1 MANVEETTKKKL
13 QTSYFDVVGICCSS
27 EVSLVG
33 EILRPLDG
41 VKEFSVIVPSRTVI
55 VVHDVLLISPLQIV
69 KALNQARLEA
79 SVRPYGETSLTSQW
93 PSPFAVVSGVL
104 LALSF
109 LKYFYRPLEWFAL
122 VAVVAGVFPI
132 LAKAVASVTRFRVD
146 INALTLI
153 AVIATVCMEDYTEA
167 ATIVF
172 LFSVADWLES
182 SAAHKASTV
191 MSSLMSLAPRK
202 AVIAETGQEVDV
214 DDVGINT
221 VVAVK
226 AGESIPI
233 DGVVVDGSCD
243 VDEKTLTGESFPVSK
258 QRDST
263 VLAATIN
270 LNGYIKVKTT
280 ALARDCV
287 VAKMTKLVEEAQKSQ
302 TKTQRFI
309 DKCSRYYTP
318 AVVVIAACFAVIPV
332 LLKVDNLSHWFHLA
346 LVVLVSGC
354 PCGLILSTP
363 VATFCALT
371 KAATS
376 GFLIKTGD
384 CLETLA
390 KIRIAAFDK
399 TGTITKAEFMISDF
413 KSLSHNINLKT
424 LVYWVSSIESKS
436 SHPMAAA
443 LIDYARSVSVEPTPD
458 MVENFQNFPGEG
470 VYGRIDGQ
478 DIYIGNKRIAQR
490 VGCLSTGLKTLQL
503 NRGKTI
509 GYIYIGEELTGSFS
523 LLDGC
528 RHGAA
533 QALQELKSLNIKT
546 AMLTGDNQ
554 DAAMSIQE
562 QLGDA
567 LDIVHA
573 ELLPQD
579 KARIID
585 EFKSQGPTM
594 MVGDGLNDAPALAKA
609 DIGISMGISGSALAT
624 ETGDIILM
632 SNDINK
638 IPKGM
643 RLARRSHRK
652 VIENVVLS
660 VGIKGAIMVL
670 GLVGYPL
677 IWAAVLAD
685 AGTCLLVIL
694 NSMMLLRDERE
705 AAPVC
710 YRASPLSPVKLEEPE
725 VEDLEVGLLQKSGET
740 SKKSCCSGCCSGPKD
755 KQTGDLE
762 SF

>member
-1 MANVEETTKKKL
+1 MNL

-27 EVSLVG
+27 EVSIVG
-33 EILRPLDG
+33 DVLRPLNG
-41 VKEFSVIVPSRTVI
+41 VNDFSVIVPSRTVI
-55 VVHDVLLISPLQIV
+55 VVHDNLLISPLQIA

-79 SVRPYGETSLTSQW
+79 SVRPYGETSLKSQW
-93 PSPFAVVSGVL
+93 PSPFALVSGVF

-109 LKYFYRPLEWFAL
+109 LKYLYSLFEFLAI

-132 LAKAVASVTRFRVD
+132 LAKAVASITRFRLD

-153 AVIATVCMEDYTEA
+153 AVIATVCMQDYTES

-172 LFSVADWLES
+172 LFSVADWLET

-202 AVIAETGQEVDV
+202 AVIAETGLEVDV
-214 DDVGINT
+214 DEVGINT
-221 VVAVK
+221 VVSVK

-258 QRDST
+258 QRDSN

-318 AVVVIAACFAVIPV
+318 AVVVLAACFAVIPV
-332 LLKVDNLSHWFHLA
+332 LLKVHNLSHWFHLA

-390 KIRIAAFDK
+390 KIKIAAFDK
-399 TGTITKAEFMISDF
+399 TGTITKAEFMVSDF
-413 KSLSHNINLKT
+413 KSLSHNISLHNL
-424 LVYWVSSIESKS
+424 LYWVSSIESMS

-443 LIDYARSVSVEPTPD
+443 LIDYARSSSVEPKSD

-478 DIYIGNKRIAQR
+478 DIYIGNKRIAR
-490 VGCLSTGLKTLQL
+490 RAGCLTVPDIEANMK
-503 NRGKTI
+503 RGKTI

-528 RHGAA
+528 RYGVV
-533 QALQELKSLNIKT
+533 QALKELKSLGIQT
-546 AMLTGDNQ
+546 AMLTGDNR
-554 DAAMSIQE
+554 DAAMFTQE
-562 QLGDA
+562 QLGNA
-567 LDIVHA
+567 LDIVHT

-579 KARIID
+579 KATIID

-632 SNDINK
+632 SNDIRK

-660 VGIKGAIMVL
+660 VSIKGAIMVL
-670 GLVGYPL
+670 GFAGYPL
-677 IWAAVLAD
+677 VWAAVLAD

-694 NSMMLLRDERE
+694 NSMMLLRDEHE
-705 AAPVC
+705 APSTC
-710 YRASPLSPVKLEEPE
+710 YRASPSSPSLPVKLEEGE
-725 VEDLEVGLLQKSGET
+725 EEDLEVGLLQKSEET

-755 KQTGDLE
+755 NQQKSKPSSDLE
-762 SF
+762 GSL

>member
-1 MANVEETTKKKL
+1 MAEGEESKKMNL

-27 EVSLVG
+27 EVSIVG
-33 EILRPLDG
+33 NVLRQVDG

-55 VVHDVLLISPLQIV
+55 VVHDTFLISPLQIV

-79 SVRPYGETSLTSQW
+79 SVRPYGETSLKSQW
-93 PSPFAVVSGVL
+93 PSPFAIVSGVL
-104 LALSF
+104 LVLSF
-109 LKYFYRPLEWFAL
+109 FKYFYSPLEWLAI

-132 LAKAVASVTRFRVD
+132 LAKAVASVTRFRLD

-153 AVIATVCMEDYTEA
+153 AVIATLCMQDFTEA

-182 SAAHKASTV
+182 SAAHKASIV

-202 AVIAETGQEVDV
+202 AVIADTGLEVDV
-214 DDVGINT
+214 DEVGINT
-221 VVAVK
+221 VVSVK

-258 QRDST
+258 QREST
-263 VLAATIN
+263 VMAATIN

-318 AVVVIAACFAVIPV
+318 AVVVSAACFAVIPV
-332 LLKVDNLSHWFHLA
+332 LLKVQDLSHWFHLA

-390 KIRIAAFDK
+390 KIKIVAFDK
-399 TGTITKAEFMISDF
+399 TGTITKAEFMVSDF
-413 KSLSHNINLKT
+413 RSLSPSINLHK
-424 LVYWVSSIESKS
+424 LLYWVSSIECKS

-443 LIDYARSVSVEPTPD
+443 LIDYARSVSVEPKPD
-458 MVENFQNFPGEG
+458 IVENFQNFPGEG

-490 VGCLSTGLKTLQL
+490 AGCLTGIQ
-503 NRGKTI
+503 
-509 GYIYIGEELTGSFS
+509 
-523 LLDGC
+523 
-528 RHGAA
+528 
-533 QALQELKSLNIKT
+533 T

-554 DAAMSIQE
+554 DAAMSTQE
-562 QLGDA
+562 QLENA
-567 LDIVHA
+567 LDIVHS

-585 EFKSQGPTM
+585 DFKIQGPTM

-632 SNDINK
+632 SNDIRK

-643 RLARRSHRK
+643 RLAKRSHKK

-660 VGIKGAIMVL
+660 VSIKGAIMVL
-670 GLVGYPL
+670 GFVGYPL
-677 IWAAVLAD
+677 VWAAVLAD

-705 AAPVC
+705 AVSTC
-710 YRASPLSPVKLEEPE
+710 YRASTSSPVKLEEDE
-725 VEDLEVGLLQKSGET
+725 VEDLEVGLLQKSEET

-755 KQTGDLE
+755 NQQK
-762 SF
+762 

>member
-1 MANVEETTKKKL
+1 MADGEDTTKKNL
-13 QTSYFDVVGICCSS
+13 QTSYFDVVGICCSM
-27 EVSLVG
+27 EVPLVG
-33 EILRPLDG
+33 DVLRPLNG

-55 VVHDVLLISPLQIV
+55 VVHDTTLISPLQIV
-69 KALNQARLEA
+69 KALNEARLEA
-79 SVRPYGETSLTSQW
+79 SVRPYGETSFKSQW
-93 PSPFAVVSGVL
+93 PSPFALVSGVL

-109 LKYFYRPLEWFAL
+109 LKYFYGLLEWFAV
-122 VAVVAGVFPI
+122 VAVVAGVYPI
-132 LAKAVASVTRFRVD
+132 LAKAVASVTRFRLD

-202 AVIAETGQEVDV
+202 AVIAETGIEVDV
-214 DDVGINT
+214 DEVELNT
-221 VVAVK
+221 VVSVK

-280 ALARDCV
+280 VLARDCV

-309 DKCSRYYTP
+309 DKCSQYYTP
-318 AVVVIAACFAVIPV
+318 AVVVVAACFALIPF
-332 LLKVDNLSHWFHLA
+332 LLKVHNLSHWFQLA

-390 KIRIAAFDK
+390 KIKIAAFDK
-399 TGTITKAEFMISDF
+399 TGTITKAEFTVSDF
-413 KSLSHNINLKT
+413 HSLSHNINLQH
-424 LVYWVSSIESKS
+424 LLYWVSSIESKS
-436 SHPMAAA
+436 SHPMAEA
-443 LIDYARSVSVEPTPD
+443 LIDYARSVSVEPKPD

-470 VYGRIDGQ
+470 VYGKIDCQ

-490 VGCLSTGLKTLQL
+490 AGCLTVPDSEADMKG
-503 NRGKTI
+503 GKTI
-509 GYIYIGEELTGSFS
+509 GYIYIGEKLTGSFS

-528 RHGAA
+528 RHGVA
-533 QALQELKSLNIKT
+533 QALKELKSLGITT
-546 AMLTGDNQ
+546 AMLTGDNR
-554 DAAMSIQE
+554 DAAMSIQQ
-562 QLGDA
+562 QLGNA
-567 LDIVHA
+567 LDIVHT

-632 SNDINK
+632 SNDLRK

-643 RLARRSHRK
+643 RLAKRSHRK

-660 VGIKGAIMVL
+660 VSIKGAIMGL
-670 GLVGYPL
+670 GFAGYPL

-705 AAPVC
+705 AVSSC
-710 YRASPLSPVKLEEPE
+710 YRASPSSCTPSLLKLE
-725 VEDLEVGLLQKSGET
+725 EDLEVGLLQKSEET
-740 SKKSCCSGCCSGPKD
+740 SNKSCCSGCCGGPKGTQQ
-755 KQTGDLE
+755 K
-762 SF
+762 

>member
-1 MANVEETTKKKL
+1 MADGEEEVRKKNL
-13 QTSYFDVVGICCSS
+13 QTSYFDVVGICCSM
-27 EVSLVG
+27 EVPLVG
-33 EILRPLDG
+33 DVLRPLNG

-55 VVHDVLLISPLQIV
+55 VVHDTFLISPLQIV
-69 KALNQARLEA
+69 KALNEARLEA
-79 SVRPYGETSLTSQW
+79 SVRPYGETSFKNQW
-93 PSPFAVVSGVL
+93 PSPFALVSGVL

-109 LKYFYRPLEWFAL
+109 LKYFYSLLVWFAV
-122 VAVVAGVFPI
+122 VAVVAGIYPI
-132 LAKAVASVTRFRVD
+132 LAKAVASTTRFRLD

-182 SAAHKASTV
+182 SAAHKARTV

-202 AVIAETGQEVDV
+202 AVIAETGIEVDV
-214 DDVGINT
+214 DEVGLNT
-221 VVAVK
+221 VVSVK

-258 QRDST
+258 QRDSP

-270 LNGYIKVKTT
+270 LNGYIKLKTT
-280 ALARDCV
+280 VLARDCV
-287 VAKMTKLVEEAQKSQ
+287 VAKMTRLVEEAQKSQ
-302 TKTQRFI
+302 TQTQRFI
-309 DKCSRYYTP
+309 DKCSSYYTP
-318 AVVVIAACFAVIPV
+318 AVVVVAACFALIPV
-332 LLKVDNLSHWFHLA
+332 LLKVHNLSHWFHLA

-390 KIRIAAFDK
+390 KVKIAAFDK
-399 TGTITKAEFMISDF
+399 TGTITKAEFTVSDF
-413 KSLSHNINLKT
+413 TSLSPNVNLQS

-436 SHPMAAA
+436 SHPMAQA
-443 LIDYARSVSVEPTPD
+443 LIDYARSVSIEPKPD

-470 VYGRIDGQ
+470 VYGRIDSQ

-490 VGCLSTGLKTLQL
+490 AGCLTGLKTFFPEMKG
-503 NRGKTI
+503 GKTI
-509 GYIYIGEELTGSFS
+509 GYIYIGEALTGSFS
-523 LLDGC
+523 LVDGC
-528 RHGAA
+528 RHGVA
-533 QALQELKSLNIKT
+533 QALKELKSLGITT
-546 AMLTGDNQ
+546 AMLTGDNR
-554 DAAMSIQE
+554 DAALSIQE
-562 QLGDA
+562 QLGNA
-567 LDIVHA
+567 LDIVHT

-585 EFKSQGPTM
+585 DFKSQGPTM

-632 SNDINK
+632 SNDLRK

-643 RLARRSHRK
+643 RLARRSHKK

-660 VGIKGAIMVL
+660 VSIKGAIMVL
-670 GLVGYPL
+670 GFAGYPM

-705 AAPVC
+705 AVSAC
-710 YRASPLSPVKLEEPE
+710 YRASSSSTPSLVKLE
-725 VEDLEVGLLQKSGET
+725 EDLEVGLLQNSEET
-740 SKKSCCSGCCSGPKD
+740 SKKSCCSGCCSGLKD
-755 KQTGDLE
+755 THQK
-762 SF
+762 

>member
-1 MANVEETTKKKL
+1 MFLDSQGTERSKTRGGRETIRRDKL
-13 QTSYFDVVGICCSS
+13 QDLF
-27 EVSLVG
+27 EWL
-33 EILRPLDG
+33 
-41 VKEFSVIVPSRTVI
+41 
-55 VVHDVLLISPLQIV
+55 
-69 KALNQARLEA
+69 
-79 SVRPYGETSLTSQW
+79 
-93 PSPFAVVSGVL
+93 AV
-104 LALSF
+104 A
-109 LKYFYRPLEWFAL
+109 
-122 VAVVAGVFPI
+122 AVVAGVYPI
-132 LAKAVASVTRFRVD
+132 LAKAVASVTRFRLD

-191 MSSLMSLAPRK
+191 MSSLMSLVPRK
-202 AVIAETGQEVDV
+202 AVIAETGIEVDV
-214 DDVGINT
+214 DEVGLNT
-221 VVAVK
+221 VVSVK

-243 VDEKTLTGESFPVSK
+243 VDEKTLTGESFPVPK
-258 QRDST
+258 QRDSP

-280 ALARDCV
+280 VLARDCV

-302 TKTQRFI
+302 TKTQRFV

-318 AVVVIAACFAVIPV
+318 AVVVVAACFAVIPV
-332 LLKVDNLSHWFHLA
+332 LLKVHNLSHWFHLA

-390 KIRIAAFDK
+390 KIKTAAFDK
-399 TGTITKAEFMISDF
+399 TGTIQKLSSQSQISHLFLAISICKTCFTGSQASKASQAIQWQRPLLTTRDQFLL
-413 KSLSHNINLKT
+413 SLS
-424 LVYWVSSIESKS
+424 
-436 SHPMAAA
+436 
-443 LIDYARSVSVEPTPD
+443 LIWLRTFRT
-458 MVENFQNFPGEG
+458 FQEKG

-478 DIYIGNKRIAQR
+478 DIYIGNKRIALR
-490 VGCLSTGLKTLQL
+490 AGCLTVPEMKG
-503 NRGKTI
+503 GKTI

-523 LLDGC
+523 LVDGC
-528 RHGAA
+528 RHGVA
-533 QALQELKSLNIKT
+533 QALNELKSLGITT
-546 AMLTGDNQ
+546 AMLTGDNG

-562 QLGDA
+562 QLGNA
-567 LDIVHA
+567 LDIVHT

-594 MVGDGLNDAPALAKA
+594 MVGDGLNDAPALARA

-632 SNDINK
+632 SNDLRK

-643 RLARRSHRK
+643 RLARRSHKK

-660 VGIKGAIMVL
+660 VSIKGAIMVL
-670 GLVGYPL
+670 GFVGYPL

-705 AAPVC
+705 AVSAC
-710 YRASPLSPVKLEEPE
+710 YRASSPSSTPSLVKLED
-725 VEDLEVGLLQKSGET
+725 DLEVGLLQKSEET
-740 SKKSCCSGCCSGPKD
+740 SKKSCCSGCCSAHKD
-755 KQTGDLE
+755 TQQQ
-762 SF
+762 

>member
-1 MANVEETTKKKL
+1 MADGEDTTKKNL
-13 QTSYFDVVGICCSS
+13 QTSYFDVVGICCSM
-27 EVSLVG
+27 EVPLVG
-33 EILRPLDG
+33 DVLRPLNG

-55 VVHDVLLISPLQIV
+55 VVHDSFLISPLQIV
-69 KALNQARLEA
+69 KALNEARLEA
-79 SVRPYGETSLTSQW
+79 SVRPYGETSFKSQW
-93 PSPFAVVSGVL
+93 PSPFALVSGVL

-109 LKYFYRPLEWFAL
+109 LKYFYGLLEWFAV
-122 VAVVAGVFPI
+122 VAVVAGVYPI
-132 LAKAVASVTRFRVD
+132 LAKAVASVTRFRLD

-191 MSSLMSLAPRK
+191 MSSLMNLAPRK
-202 AVIAETGQEVDV
+202 AVIVETGIEVDV
-214 DDVGINT
+214 DEVGLNT
-221 VVAVK
+221 VVSVK

-258 QRDST
+258 QRDSP

-280 ALARDCV
+280 VLARDCV

-318 AVVVIAACFAVIPV
+318 AVVVVAACFALIPV
-332 LLKVDNLSHWFHLA
+332 LLKAQNLSHWFHLA
-346 LVVLVSGC
+346 LVVL
-354 PCGLILSTP
+354 
-363 VATFCALT
+363 
-371 KAATS
+371 AATS

-390 KIRIAAFDK
+390 KIKIAAFDK
-399 TGTITKAEFMISDF
+399 TGTITKAEFTVSDF
-413 KSLSHNINLKT
+413 QSLSHNINLQH
-424 LVYWVSSIESKS
+424 LIYWVSSIESKS
-436 SHPMAAA
+436 SHPMAEA
-443 LIDYARSVSVEPTPD
+443 LIDYARSVSVEPKPD

-478 DIYIGNKRIAQR
+478 DIYIGNKRIAKR
-490 VGCLSTGLKTLQL
+490 AGCLTVPDSEADMKG
-503 NRGKTI
+503 GKTI

-528 RHGAA
+528 RHGVA
-533 QALQELKSLNIKT
+533 QALKELKFLGITT
-546 AMLTGDNQ
+546 AMLTGDNR
-554 DAAMSIQE
+554 DAAMSIQQ
-562 QLGDA
+562 QLGNA
-567 LDIVHA
+567 LDIAHT

-632 SNDINK
+632 SNDLRK

-643 RLARRSHRK
+643 RLARRCHKK

-660 VGIKGAIMVL
+660 VSIKGAIMVL
-670 GLVGYPL
+670 GFAGYPL

-705 AAPVC
+705 AVSAC
-710 YRASPLSPVKLEEPE
+710 YRASPSSCTPSLLKLE
-725 VEDLEVGLLQKSGET
+725 EDLEVGLLQKSEET
-740 SKKSCCSGCCSGPKD
+740 SNKSCCSGCCGGPKGTQQ
-755 KQTGDLE
+755 K
-762 SF
+762 

>member
-1 MANVEETTKKKL
+1 MAEGEESKKMNL

-27 EVSLVG
+27 EVSIVG
-33 EILRPLDG
+33 NVLRQVDG

-55 VVHDVLLISPLQIV
+55 VVHDTFLISPLQIV

-79 SVRPYGETSLTSQW
+79 SVRPYGETSLKSQW
-93 PSPFAVVSGVL
+93 PSPFAIVSGVL
-104 LALSF
+104 LVLSF
-109 LKYFYRPLEWFAL
+109 FKYFYSPLEWLAI

-132 LAKAVASVTRFRVD
+132 LAKAVASVTRFRLD

-153 AVIATVCMEDYTEA
+153 AVIATLCMQDFTEA

-182 SAAHKASTV
+182 SAAHKASIV

-202 AVIAETGQEVDV
+202 AVIADTGLEVDV
-214 DDVGINT
+214 DEVGINT
-221 VVAVK
+221 VVSVK

-258 QRDST
+258 QREST
-263 VLAATIN
+263 VMAATIN

-318 AVVVIAACFAVIPV
+318 AVVVSAACFAVIPV
-332 LLKVDNLSHWFHLA
+332 LLKVQDLSHWFHLA
-346 LVVLVSGC
+346 LVVL
-354 PCGLILSTP
+354 
-363 VATFCALT
+363 
-371 KAATS
+371 AATS

-390 KIRIAAFDK
+390 KIKIVAFDK
-399 TGTITKAEFMISDF
+399 TGTITKAEFMVSDF
-413 KSLSHNINLKT
+413 RSLSPSINLHK
-424 LVYWVSSIESKS
+424 LLYWVSSIECKS

-443 LIDYARSVSVEPTPD
+443 LIDYARSVSVEPKPD
-458 MVENFQNFPGEG
+458 IVENFQNFPGEG

-490 VGCLSTGLKTLQL
+490 AGCLTGIQ
-503 NRGKTI
+503 
-509 GYIYIGEELTGSFS
+509 
-523 LLDGC
+523 
-528 RHGAA
+528 
-533 QALQELKSLNIKT
+533 T

-554 DAAMSIQE
+554 DAAMSTQE
-562 QLGDA
+562 QLENA
-567 LDIVHA
+567 LDIVHS

-585 EFKSQGPTM
+585 DFKIQGPTM

-632 SNDINK
+632 SNDIRK

-643 RLARRSHRK
+643 RLAKRSHKK

-660 VGIKGAIMVL
+660 VSIKGAIMVL
-670 GLVGYPL
+670 GFVGYPL
-677 IWAAVLAD
+677 VWAAVLAD

-705 AAPVC
+705 AVSTC
-710 YRASPLSPVKLEEPE
+710 YRASTSSPVKLEEDE
-725 VEDLEVGLLQKSGET
+725 VEDLEVGLLQKSEET

-755 KQTGDLE
+755 NQQK
-762 SF
+762 

>member
-1 MANVEETTKKKL
+1 MVEGEETKKMNI

-27 EVSLVG
+27 EVSIVG
-33 EILRPLDG
+33 DVLRPLDG
-41 VKEFSVIVPSRTVI
+41 VIEFSVIVPSRTVI
-55 VVHDVLLISPLQIV
+55 VVHDTFLISQLQIV

-79 SVRPYGETSLTSQW
+79 SVRPYGDTSLKNQW
-93 PSPFAVVSGVL
+93 TSPFAIVSGVL

-109 LKYFYRPLEWFAL
+109 FKYFYGPLEWFAI

-132 LAKAVASVTRFRVD
+132 LAKAVASVTRFRLD

-153 AVIATVCMEDYTEA
+153 AVIATLCMQDFTEA

-182 SAAHKASTV
+182 SAAQKASTV

-202 AVIAETGQEVDV
+202 AVIADTGLEVNV
-214 DDVGINT
+214 DEVMINT
-221 VVAVK
+221 VVSVK

-258 QRDST
+258 HREST

-280 ALARDCV
+280 ALARDCI

-318 AVVVIAACFAVIPV
+318 SVVILAACFAVIPA
-332 LLKVDNLSHWFHLA
+332 LLKVHNLSHWFHLA

-390 KIRIAAFDK
+390 KIKTVAFDK
-399 TGTITKAEFMISDF
+399 TGTITKAEFMVSDF
-413 KSLSHNINLKT
+413 RSLSHNINLHS
-424 LVYWVSSIESKS
+424 LLYWVSSIESKS

-443 LIDYARSVSVEPTPD
+443 LIDYARSVSVEPKPD
-458 MVENFQNFPGEG
+458 VVENFQNFPGEG
-470 VYGRIDGQ
+470 VYGRIDAQ

-490 VGCLSTGLKTLQL
+490 AGCLTVPDIEANMK
-503 NRGKTI
+503 RGKTI
-509 GYIYIGEELTGSFS
+509 GYIYIGAELVGSFN

-528 RHGAA
+528 RYGVA
-533 QALQELKSLNIKT
+533 QALKELKALGIKT

-554 DAAMSIQE
+554 DAAISIQE
-562 QLGDA
+562 QLGNG
-567 LDIVHA
+567 LDIVHS
-573 ELLPQD
+573 ELLPQE

-585 EFKSQGPTM
+585 DFKSQGPTM

-632 SNDINK
+632 SNDIRK

-643 RLARRSHRK
+643 RLAKRSHKK

-660 VGIKGAIMVL
+660 VSIKGAIMVL
-670 GLVGYPL
+670 GFAGYPL
-677 IWAAVLAD
+677 VWAAVLAD
-685 AGTCLLVIL
+685 AGTCLLVII

-705 AAPVC
+705 AVSAC
-710 YRASPLSPVKLEEPE
+710 YRASPSSPPSPMKLEEDDA
-725 VEDLEVGLLQKSGET
+725 EDLEVGLLQKNEET
-740 SKKSCCSGCCSGPKD
+740 SKKTCCSGCCSGPKED
-755 KQTGDLE
+755 QQK
-762 SF
+762 

>member
-1 MANVEETTKKKL
+1 MAEGEEAKKKNL

-27 EVSLVG
+27 EVSIVG
-33 EILRPLDG
+33 DVLRPLDG

-55 VVHDVLLISPLQIV
+55 VVHDPFLTSPLQIV

-79 SVRPYGETSLTSQW
+79 SVRPYGETSLKSQW
-93 PSPFAVVSGVL
+93 PSPFAIVSGVF

-109 LKYFYRPLEWFAL
+109 FKYFYSLLEWLAV
-122 VAVVAGVFPI
+122 VAVVAGIFPI
-132 LAKAVASVTRFRVD
+132 LAKAVASITRFRLD
-146 INALTLI
+146 INALTFI
-153 AVIATVCMEDYTEA
+153 AVIATLCMQDFTEA

-214 DDVGINT
+214 DEVRINT
-221 VVAVK
+221 IVSVK

-258 QRDST
+258 QREST

-270 LNGYIKVKTT
+270 LNGYIKVRTT

-318 AVVVIAACFAVIPV
+318 AVVVLAAFFAVISV
-332 LLKVDNLSHWFHLA
+332 VLKVHDLSHWFHLA

-390 KIRIAAFDK
+390 NIKIVAFDK
-399 TGTITKAEFMISDF
+399 TGTITKAEFMVSDF
-413 KSLSHNINLKT
+413 RSLSHNINLHN
-424 LVYWVSSIESKS
+424 LIYWVSSIESKS

-443 LIDYARSVSVEPTPD
+443 LIDYARSISVEPKPD
-458 MVENFQNFPGEG
+458 IVENFQNFPGEG

-478 DIYIGNKRIAQR
+478 DIYIGNKRISQR
-490 VGCLSTGLKTLQL
+490 AGCLTVPEMEANMK
-503 NRGKTI
+503 RGKTI
-509 GYIYIGEELTGSFS
+509 GYIYIGAKLSGSFT

-528 RHGAA
+528 RYGVA
-533 QALQELKSLNIKT
+533 QALKELKSLGIKT
-546 AMLTGDNQ
+546 AMLTGDNR
-554 DAAMSIQE
+554 DAAMSTQE
-562 QLGDA
+562 QLENA
-567 LDIVHA
+567 LDIVHS

-585 EFKSQGPTM
+585 EFKIQGPTM
-594 MVGDGLNDAPALAKA
+594 MVGDGLNDSPALAKA

-632 SNDINK
+632 SNDIRK

-643 RLARRSHRK
+643 RLAKRSHKK

-660 VGIKGAIMVL
+660 VSIKGAIMVL
-670 GLVGYPL
+670 GFVGYPL
-677 IWAAVLAD
+677 VWAAVLAD

-705 AAPVC
+705 AVSTC
-710 YRASPLSPVKLEEPE
+710 YRASSSSPVKLEEDE
-725 VEDLEVGLLQKSGET
+725 TEDLEVGLLQKSEET

-755 KQTGDLE
+755 NQQK
-762 SF
+762 

>member
-1 MANVEETTKKKL
+1 MVNGEEANKKNL

-33 EILRPLDG
+33 DVLRPLDG

-55 VVHDVLLISPLQIV
+55 VVHDTLISPLQIV

-79 SVRPYGETSLTSQW
+79 SVRPYGETSLKSQW
-93 PSPFAVVSGVL
+93 PSPFAVISGVL

-109 LKYFYRPLEWFAL
+109 LKYFYSPLEWLAV
-122 VAVVAGVFPI
+122 VAVVAGIFPI
-132 LAKAVASVTRFRVD
+132 LAKAVASVTRFRLD
-146 INALTLI
+146 INTLTLI
-153 AVIATVCMEDYTEA
+153 AVIATLCMQDYTEA

-182 SAAHKASTV
+182 SAAQKASTV

-202 AVIAETGQEVDV
+202 AVIAETGLEVDV
-214 DDVGINT
+214 DEVWINT
-221 VVAVK
+221 VVSVK

-258 QRDST
+258 QRDSN

-270 LNGYIKVKTT
+270 LNGYIKVRTT

-318 AVVVIAACFAVIPV
+318 AVVVVAACFAVIPA
-332 LLKVDNLSHWFHLA
+332 LLEVHNLSHWFHLA

-390 KIRIAAFDK
+390 KIKIAAFDK
-399 TGTITKAEFMISDF
+399 TGTITKAEFTVEDF
-413 KSLSHNINLKT
+413 RSLSHNINLKN
-424 LVYWVSSIESKS
+424 LLYWVSSIESKS

-443 LIDYARSVSVEPTPD
+443 LIDYARSISVEPKPD
-458 MVENFQNFPGEG
+458 MVENFHNFPGEG

-478 DIYIGNKRIAQR
+478 DIYIGNKRIAKR
-490 VGCLSTGLKTLQL
+490 AGCLTVPDIEVNMKW
-503 NRGKTI
+503 GKTI
-509 GYIYIGEELTGSFS
+509 GYIYIGEKLTGSFN

-528 RHGAA
+528 RHGVA
-533 QALQELKSLNIKT
+533 QALKELKSLGITT
-546 AMLTGDNQ
+546 AMLTGDNR
-554 DAAMSIQE
+554 DAAMSTQE
-562 QLGDA
+562 QLGNA
-567 LDIVHA
+567 LDIVHS

-585 EFKSQGPTM
+585 EFKSQGPIM

-632 SNDINK
+632 SNDIGK
-638 IPKGM
+638 IPRGM
-643 RLARRSHRK
+643 RLARRSHKK

-660 VGIKGAIMVL
+660 VSIKGAIMVL
-670 GLVGYPL
+670 GFAGYPL

-694 NSMMLLRDERE
+694 NSMLLLRDERE
-705 AAPVC
+705 AESAC
-710 YRASPLSPVKLEEPE
+710 YRASTSSPHSPVKLEEDDE
-725 VEDLEVGLLQKSGET
+725 TGDLEVGLLQKSEET
-740 SKKSCCSGCCSGPKD
+740 SKKSCCSGCCSGPK
-755 KQTGDLE
+755 
-762 SF
+762 

>member
-1 MANVEETTKKKL
+1 MAEGEEAKKKNL

-27 EVSLVG
+27 EVSIVG
-33 EILRPLDG
+33 DVLRPLDG

-55 VVHDVLLISPLQIV
+55 VVHDTFLISPLQIV

-79 SVRPYGETSLTSQW
+79 SVRPYGETSLKSQW
-93 PSPFAVVSGVL
+93 PSPFAILSGVF

-109 LKYFYRPLEWFAL
+109 FKYFYSLLEWLAV
-122 VAVVAGVFPI
+122 VAVVAGIFPI
-132 LAKAVASVTRFRVD
+132 LAKAVASVTRFRLD
-146 INALTLI
+146 INALTFI
-153 AVIATVCMEDYTEA
+153 AVIATLCMQNFTEA

-202 AVIAETGQEVDV
+202 AVIAETGHEVDV
-214 DDVGINT
+214 DEVRINT
-221 VVAVK
+221 IVSVK

-318 AVVVIAACFAVIPV
+318 AVVVLAACFAVIPV
-332 LLKVDNLSHWFHLA
+332 LLKLQDLSHWFHLA

-363 VATFCALT
+363 IATFCALT
-371 KAATS
+371 KAAMS

-390 KIRIAAFDK
+390 KIKIVAFDK
-399 TGTITKAEFMISDF
+399 TGTITKAEFMVSDF
-413 KSLSHNINLKT
+413 RSLSHNINLHN
-424 LVYWVSSIESKS
+424 LLYWVSSIESKS

-443 LIDYARSVSVEPTPD
+443 LIDYARSVSVEPKPD
-458 MVENFQNFPGEG
+458 LVENFQNFPGEG

-490 VGCLSTGLKTLQL
+490 AGCLTVPDMEANMK
-503 NRGKTI
+503 RGKTI
-509 GYIYIGEELTGSFS
+509 GYIYIGAKLSGSFNLIDS
-523 LLDGC
+523 C
-528 RHGAA
+528 RYGVA
-533 QALQELKSLNIKT
+533 QALKELKSLGIKT
-546 AMLTGDNQ
+546 AMLTGDNR
-554 DAAMSIQE
+554 DAALSTQE
-562 QLGDA
+562 QLENA
-567 LDIVHA
+567 LDIVHS

-585 EFKSQGPTM
+585 EFKIQGPTM

-609 DIGISMGISGSALAT
+609 DIGLSMGISGSALAT

-632 SNDINK
+632 SNDIRK

-643 RLARRSHRK
+643 RLAKRSHKK

-660 VGIKGAIMVL
+660 VSIKGAIMVL
-670 GLVGYPL
+670 AFVGYPL
-677 IWAAVLAD
+677 VWAAVLAD

-705 AAPVC
+705 AVSTC
-710 YRASPLSPVKLEEPE
+710 YRASSSPVKLEEDE
-725 VEDLEVGLLQKSGET
+725 AEDLEVGLLQKSEET
-740 SKKSCCSGCCSGPKD
+740 NKKSCCSGSCSGPKD
-755 KQTGDLE
+755 NQQK
-762 SF
+762 

>member
-1 MANVEETTKKKL
+1 MADVEETKKMNL

-27 EVSLVG
+27 EVSIVG
-33 EILRPLDG
+33 DVLRPLDG
-41 VKEFSVIVPSRTVI
+41 VNEFSVIVPSRTVI
-55 VVHDVLLISPLQIV
+55 VVHDNLLISPLQIV

-79 SVRPYGETSLTSQW
+79 SVRPYGETSLKSQR
-93 PSPFAVVSGVL
+93 PSPFAVVSGVFL
-104 LALSF
+104 VLSF
-109 LKYFYRPLEWFAL
+109 LKYFYSLLEFLAI

-132 LAKAVASVTRFRVD
+132 LAKAVASITRFRLD

-153 AVIATVCMEDYTEA
+153 AVIATVCMQDYTEA

-202 AVIAETGQEVDV
+202 AVIAETGLEVDV
-214 DDVGINT
+214 DEVGIST
-221 VVAVK
+221 VVIVK

-318 AVVVIAACFAVIPV
+318 AVVVLAACFAVIPV
-332 LLKVDNLSHWFHLA
+332 LLKVHNLSHWFHLA

-390 KIRIAAFDK
+390 KIKIAAFDK
-399 TGTITKAEFMISDF
+399 TGTITKAEFMVSDF
-413 KSLSHNINLKT
+413 KSLSRNINLQK
-424 LVYWVSSIESKS
+424 LLFWVSSIESKS

-443 LIDYARSVSVEPTPD
+443 LIDYARVSSVEPKPD
-458 MVENFQNFPGEG
+458 MVENFQNCPGEG

-478 DIYIGNKRIAQR
+478 DVYIGNKRIAR
-490 VGCLSTGLKTLQL
+490 RAGCLTVPDIEANMK
-503 NRGKTI
+503 RGKTI
-509 GYIYIGEELTGSFS
+509 GYIYVGEELTGSFN

-528 RHGAA
+528 RYGVV
-533 QALQELKSLNIKT
+533 QALQELKSLGIKT
-546 AMLTGDNQ
+546 AMLTGDNRG
-554 DAAMSIQE
+554 AAMFTQE
-562 QLGDA
+562 QLGNA
-567 LDIVHA
+567 LDIVHT

-632 SNDINK
+632 SNDIRK

-652 VIENVVLS
+652 VIENMVLS
-660 VGIKGAIMVL
+660 VSIKGAIMVL
-670 GLVGYPL
+670 GFAGYPL
-677 IWAAVLAD
+677 VWAAVLAD

-694 NSMMLLRDERE
+694 NSMMLLRDEHE
-705 AAPVC
+705 AASTC
-710 YRASPLSPVKLEEPE
+710 YRASPSSPPSSPVKLEEDE
-725 VEDLEVGLLQKSGET
+725 EEDLEVGLLQKSEET

-755 KQTGDLE
+755 NQQK
-762 SF
+762 

>member
-1 MANVEETTKKKL
+1 MASVDETTTKKKL

-27 EVSLVG
+27 EVSIVG
-33 EILRPLDG
+33 DILRPLDG

-55 VVHDVLLISPLQIV
+55 VVHDVLLISPLKIV

-79 SVRPYGETSLTSQW
+79 SVRPYGETSLTSQR

-104 LALSF
+104 LVLSF
-109 LKYFYRPLEWFAL
+109 LKYFYSPLEWFAL

-214 DDVGINT
+214 DEVGINT
-221 VVAVK
+221 VVSVK

-270 LNGYIKVKTT
+270 LNGFIKVKTT

-318 AVVVIAACFAVIPV
+318 AVVVVAACFAVIPV
-332 LLKVDNLSHWFHLA
+332 LLKVQNTSHWFHLA

-399 TGTITKAEFMISDF
+399 TGTITKAEFTVSDF
-413 KSLSHNINLKT
+413 KSLSRNINLKT
-424 LVYWVSSIESKS
+424 LLYWHILQQDLQEHKLVKLTSYPMMKWILHSHMPFKIQGRFFSRTFWSTNLYGGIDLEESRVKKFRSCSDGYTLTPRPSSSSHALKACSSSLASGGTINAPRLPPLTFEEKFEEVYQVIMILDDSRTPVSYSRDPGKKIENISSRYEIKIEVRRLPVGDSIWIARHKYLGTEYVLDFIVERKTVDDMRSSIKDGRYRDQK
-436 SHPMAAA
+436 
-443 LIDYARSVSVEPTPD
+443 LRLQRS
-458 MVENFQNFPGEG
+458 
-470 VYGRIDGQ
+470 
-478 DIYIGNKRIAQR
+478 
-490 VGCLSTGLKTLQL
+490 GLKKLM
-503 NRGKTI
+503 
-509 GYIYIGEELTGSFS
+509 YILEGDPNQSE
-523 LLDGC
+523 
-528 RHGAA
+528 AA
-533 QALQELKSLNIKT
+533 ESIKT
-546 AMLTGDNQ
+546 A
-554 DAAMSIQE
+554 
-562 QLGDA
+562 
-567 LDIVHA
+567 
-573 ELLPQD
+573 
-579 KARIID
+579 
-585 EFKSQGPTM
+585 
-594 MVGDGLNDAPALAKA
+594 
-609 DIGISMGISGSALAT
+609 
-624 ETGDIILM
+624 
-632 SNDINK
+632 
-638 IPKGM
+638 
-643 RLARRSHRK
+643 
-652 VIENVVLS
+652 
-660 VGIKGAIMVL
+660 
-670 GLVGYPL
+670 
-677 IWAAVLAD
+677 
-685 AGTCLLVIL
+685 
-694 NSMMLLRDERE
+694 
-705 AAPVC
+705 
-710 YRASPLSPVKLEEPE
+710 
-725 VEDLEVGLLQKSGET
+725 
-740 SKKSCCSGCCSGPKD
+740 
-755 KQTGDLE
+755 
-762 SF
+762 